1 MSTSMNE
8 WSNKWMEYIFLTVF
22 NAVQYSTDFTMYVKW
37 EKNEP
42 QQNNANWTVFKWI
55 TLIIIIIIIIIC
67 IPICYYYL
75 VYSVCKNY
83 HHFLIHLGGPI
94 LFLYSSPHQHCTALH
109 IHSMPYHAM
118 PCCNSIKVFFG
129 KIDTIIH

>member
-55 TLIIIIIIIIIC
+55 TLIIIIIIIIIIC

-109 IHSMPYHAM
+109 IHSMPAVLQFIR
-118 PCCNSIKVFFG
+118 SIQCLILKQCFW
-129 KIDTIIH
+129 I